1 MQAPT
6 GSVYLNAG
14 TTPTIPSG
22 AVWKDVVFVNTM
34 ATLTVH
40 GAIALSKVVEVELNA
55 TTSFTIPLGGSITGL
70 GSTLVVRASSANVA
84 GSVVALML
92 KWYGE
97 ALSIAATGSVSGDSM
112 SVTTDMPGTPTG
124 LFCGG
129 WHAGTAPC
137 PTVRFIPNTHRAKCT
152 HTSTRVVNSRSITL
166 LLSPIGPM
174 ARWLVT
180 KRTRNHIR

>member
-6 GSVYLNAG
+6 GSVYLNAV

-55 TTSFTIPLGGSITGL
+55 TSSFTVPLGGSITGL
-70 GSTLVVRASSANVA
+70 GSTLVVRTSSANVA
-84 GSVVALML
+84 GSVAAFKL
-92 KWYGE
+92 KWHGE

-112 SVTTDMPGTPTG
+112 SVTTDMPGTPKG

-129 WHAGTAPC
+129 WHAGIAPC
-137 PTVRFIPNTHRAKCT
+137 PTVSLSKPRPYQQPSNQASYSCVTRCT
-152 HTSTRVVNSRSITL
+152 DSIQWCL
-166 LLSPIGPM
+166 DMVP
-174 ARWLVT
+174 
-180 KRTRNHIR
+180 TRNHVR